1 MDWDNFYVKFA
12 VVFIT
17 FAVFFL
23 GFYFTFSPKK
33 NCMREFYAT
42 QFYDRGK
49 SNDVKHV
56 KAMCRQDNSW

>member
-23 GFYFTFSPKK
+23 GFYFTFSPQK
-33 NCMREFYAT
+33 NCMRELYAT

-49 SNDVKHV
+49 NNDVKHV
-56 KAMCRQDNSW
+56 KALCRQDNSW